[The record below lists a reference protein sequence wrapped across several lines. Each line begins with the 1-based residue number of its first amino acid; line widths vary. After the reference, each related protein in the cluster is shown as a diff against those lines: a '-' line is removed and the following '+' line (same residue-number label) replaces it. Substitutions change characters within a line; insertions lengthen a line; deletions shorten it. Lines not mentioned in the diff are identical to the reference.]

1 MKFSLRNKLFV
12 AFSFF
17 LPATSI
23 AASEDSDFLKEIS
36 NLELPGVIVEK
47 KQPTIGNRDRT
58 TDKSL
63 SDKISVGSSKSSK
76 SIIEKRKKQDSDVV
90 SRLKGTIASLTKKNS
105 ELATSAAKS
114 GKKYEAEINSLKAK
128 LAGRQQKNQQGEN
141 VVPGLKDAIATLTKK
156 NAELVA
162 SAANFGKKYETE
174 INELKSQLAG
184 LQQKNQQAESAIPG
198 LKDTIV
204 SLTKKNAEL
213 IAEAA
218 NSGKRFETDVQ
229 LLKDKLAGL
238 QKKNQESS
246 SAVPDLKD
254 SITSLT
260 KANAELVASAVN
272 SEKKFKADIQ
282 ALKNQLAGL
291 QMKNQ
296 ESESVVP
303 GLKKTIESL
312 TKKNAEL
319 SAGAVNA
326 RKKYEADITKFK
338 AQLAGL
344 QRKTQ
349 ESDKNED
356 KIQLIS
362 KSEKYS
368 YALGVLLFE
377 NVSADISSFKESTI
391 KINVINVLAGINDE
405 YNKKSLMSKSEAYS
419 LVSQVD
425 KDLLS
430 KKKNSIG
437 KLKKEIKGLKYKEIS
452 DGLFMVVN
460 KRGVG
465 EFIDGD
471 IVTYDVFEK
480 TLSNKVIMNN
490 VNNHIKYGSDMP
502 PFLRSAI
509 NSSLKGGKITV
520 YGLAGVFYEPSNM
533 PDGVTPETPVKLIIE
548 TRK

>member
-1 MKFSLRNKLFV
+1 MKFSLRNKLFI

-47 KQPTIGNRDRT
+47 KQPTVGNIDRT

-128 LAGRQQKNQQGEN
+128 LAGGQQKNQQGES
-141 VVPGLKDAIATLTKK
+141 VVPGLKETIASLTKT
-156 NAELVA
+156 NTELIA
-162 SAANFGKKYETE
+162 GAAYSGKKYEEE
-174 INELKSQLAG
+174 INNLKSKLAG
-184 LQQKNQQAESAIPG
+184 LRHKNQQADCTVPG
-198 LKDTIV
+198 LKDNIA

-213 IAEAA
+213 IAEAE
-218 NSGKRFETDVQ
+218 NSGKRFETEVRI
-229 LLKDKLAGL
+229 LKAKLAGL
-238 QKKNQESS
+238 QKKNQEIAST
-246 SAVPDLKD
+246 VPDLKD
-254 SITSLT
+254 SISSLA
-260 KANAELVASAVN
+260 KKNAELVASAAN

-296 ESESVVP
+296 ESESIIP
-303 GLKKTIESL
+303 GLKNTIESL

-326 RKKYEADITKFK
+326 RKKYEADINKFK
-338 AQLAGL
+338 AQLPEL
-344 QRKTQ
+344 QQKTQ
-349 ESDKNED
+349 KSDKNED

-377 NVSADISSFKESTI
+377 TVSADISSFKESII
-391 KINVINVLAGINDE
+391 KINVINLLAGINDE

-430 KKKNSIG
+430 KKQNSIG
-437 KLKKEIKGLKYKEIS
+437 KLKKEIKDLKYKEIS

-460 KRGVG
+460 KRGIG

-471 IVTYDVFEK
+471 TVTYDVFEK